1 MTFLLLPCAVVFHNL
16 QPSNVWEQINEANMQ
31 KISGKFHYGP
41 ISTKLFLQQS
51 SKMSGLVM
59 TVEDLKGGGCKFSI
73 QGSRQS
79 GKLELTFFG
88 SEIMGSQV
96 VAAILSTKK
105 TGSLALPPILSH
117 PPILWQFWAIRNWF
131 SCSSS
136 YSSPSPHTKITSSSN
151 FTQKHPQKSQMCCPW
166 LLISQR
172 SKDFKMPRRQKIG
185 SLLRL
190 IYGNGWWRVCGG
202 QMASIDLTPGGD
214 YIAAHHRTKGQGNR
228 PLLSSCR

>member
-1 MTFLLLPCAVVFHNL
+1 MYQQSGMCQQQGFGMTWPSSSFPVVFHNL

-73 QGSRQS
+73 RGSRQS

-96 VAAILSTKK
+96 VAAILSNKK
-105 TGSLALPPILSH
+105 PVLLLF
-117 PPILWQFWAIRNWF
+117 LLF
-131 SCSSS
+131 
-136 YSSPSPHTKITSSSN
+136 
-151 FTQKHPQKSQMCCPW
+151 
-166 LLISQR
+166 LLILQY
-172 SKDFKMPRRQKIG
+172 IG
-185 SLLRL
+185 
-190 IYGNGWWRVCGG
+190 NFE
-202 QMASIDLTPGGD
+202 Q
-214 YIAAHHRTKGQGNR
+214 
-228 PLLSSCR
+228 

>member
-96 VAAILSTKK
+96 VAAILSNKK
-105 TGSLALPPILSH
+105 PVLLLFLLFLIFL
-117 PPILWQFWAIRNWF
+117 LF
-131 SCSSS
+131 
-136 YSSPSPHTKITSSSN
+136 
-151 FTQKHPQKSQMCCPW
+151 
-166 LLISQR
+166 LLILQY
-172 SKDFKMPRRQKIG
+172 IG
-185 SLLRL
+185 
-190 IYGNGWWRVCGG
+190 NFE
-202 QMASIDLTPGGD
+202 Q
-214 YIAAHHRTKGQGNR
+214 
-228 PLLSSCR
+228 

>member
-1 MTFLLLPCAVVFHNL
+1 MVFHNL
-16 QPSNVWEQINEANMQ
+16 QPLNVWEQINEANMQ

-96 VAAILSTKK
+96 VAAILSNKKPVLLLFLLFFSISTNKDHKPIQLYPKASTKV
-105 TGSLALPPILSH
+105 SNVLPLV
-117 PPILWQFWAIRNWF
+117 ADF
-131 SCSSS
+131 S
-136 YSSPSPHTKITSSSN
+136 KVKGLQDAKEAKN
-151 FTQKHPQKSQMCCPW
+151 RE
-166 LLISQR
+166 LIE
-172 SKDFKMPRRQKIG
+172 
-185 SLLRL
+185 
-190 IYGNGWWRVCGG
+190 
-202 QMASIDLTPGGD
+202 IDL
-214 YIAAHHRTKGQGNR
+214 R
-228 PLLSSCR
+228 

>member
-1 MTFLLLPCAVVFHNL
+1 MFHNL
-16 QPSNVWEQINEANMQ
+16 QLSNVWEQINEANMQ

-96 VAAILSTKK
+96 VAAILSNKK
-105 TGSLALPPILSH
+105 PVLLLF
-117 PPILWQFWAIRNWF
+117 LLFF
-131 SCSSS
+131 SIS
-136 YSSPSPHTKITSSSN
+136 ITSPSN
-151 FTQKHPQKSQMCCPW
+151 FTQKHSKVSNVLPLVADFSKVKGLQDAKEAKNRE
-166 LLISQR
+166 LIE
-172 SKDFKMPRRQKIG
+172 
-185 SLLRL
+185 
-190 IYGNGWWRVCGG
+190 
-202 QMASIDLTPGGD
+202 IDL
-214 YIAAHHRTKGQGNR
+214 R
-228 PLLSSCR
+228 